1 MQNEERKIVLE
12 IVNEK
17 IRSEIVIL
25 TVVYIL
31 YNDVDI
37 LYNENENSLYK
48 KASWH
53 FKNWLGIF

>member
-31 YNDVDI
+31 YNAVDI

-48 KASWH
+48 KAS
-53 FKNWLGIF
+53 